1 MKLSAAAI
9 LSMAVLP
16 ALADSAEYVLVCS
29 RDSYRGS
36 DHDAQSHFEDFY
48 KRTCSDSG
56 CGQTE
61 TPDVGDSVVLGGCI
75 DCPSGLDLNGVP
87 NCLLAPKP

>member
-36 DHDAQSHFEDFY
+36 DVQSHFENFY
-48 KRTCSDSG
+48 KRTCSEDCG
-56 CGQTE
+56 CE
-61 TPDVGDSVVLGGCI
+61 EMVTPNVGDSIVLGGCI
-75 DCPSGLDLNGVP
+75 GCPSNLDLNGVP

>member
-36 DHDAQSHFEDFY
+36 DAQSHFQAFY
-48 KRTCSDSG
+48 TSTCTNSG
-56 CGQTE
+56 CGKTE

>member
-9 LSMAVLP
+9 LSMAILP
-16 ALADSAEYVLVCS
+16 AFADSAEYVLVCS

-36 DHDAQSHFEDFY
+36 DAKSHFEDFY
-48 KRTCSDSG
+48 KRTCSDFG
-56 CGQTE
+56 CE
-61 TPDVGDSVVLGGCI
+61 KMVTPDVGDSVVLGGCI
-75 DCPSGLDLNGVP
+75 DCPSNLDLNGVP

>member
-16 ALADSAEYVLVCS
+16 ALADSAENDYVLVCS

-36 DHDAQSHFEDFY
+36 DAQSHFEDFY

-56 CGQTE
+56 CEKME

-75 DCPSGLDLNGVP
+75 DCPSNQDLNGVP